1 MLHHVP
7 SPLPLTL
14 LMASD
19 PEFLGAGLDP
29 YRKLTGAKNS
39 AQRTNRVLQVPEVG
53 RCWQGQNSPKGEFKV
68 DRGEMGGHQE
78 FLPHSPTIL
87 SNTAPFCHF
96 LVLRLALF
104 VLSLITS

>member
-39 AQRTNRVLQVPEVG
+39 AQRTNRVLQASIHDTMHGGDTVSQGSQVG
-53 RCWQGQNSPKGEFKV
+53 EPRVQ
-68 DRGEMGGHQE
+68 
-78 FLPHSPTIL
+78 T
-87 SNTAPFCHF
+87 
-96 LVLRLALF
+96 
-104 VLSLITS
+104 

>member
-39 AQRTNRVLQVPEVG
+39 AQRTNRVLQASIHDTMHG
-53 RCWQGQNSPKGEFKV
+53 GEG
-68 DRGEMGGHQE
+68 RGEGARNGT
-78 FLPHSPTIL
+78 FFDYL
-87 SNTAPFCHF
+87 
-96 LVLRLALF
+96 
-104 VLSLITS
+104 